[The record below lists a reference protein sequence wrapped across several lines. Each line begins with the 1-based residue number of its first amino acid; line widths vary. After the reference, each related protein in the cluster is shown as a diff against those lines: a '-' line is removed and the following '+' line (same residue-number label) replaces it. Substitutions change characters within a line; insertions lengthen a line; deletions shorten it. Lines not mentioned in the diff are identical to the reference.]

1 MRGRRTN
8 PRRHSEAT
16 ATVTILALYAA
27 ALAIFLAVDVL
38 WLKLVAAP
46 MFRRQLG
53 AIMLDD
59 PRMEV
64 AAAFYAV
71 YVAGVV
77 YFAAAPALAGGGA
90 GQAALDGAL
99 FGLFCYGTYEAT
111 NLATLKG
118 WTPRIAAI
126 DTAWGAVVTAI
137 TAAGA
142 VLVVG

>member
-1 MRGRRTN
+1 MTM
-8 PRRHSEAT
+8 
-16 ATVTILALYAA
+16 LALYAV

-53 AIMLDD
+53 PIMLDD
-59 PRMEV
+59 PKMGV
-64 AAAFYAV
+64 AALFYAA

-77 YFAAAPALAGGGA
+77 YFAAAPALAGGGV
-90 GQAALDGAL
+90 AAAARDGAL

-118 WTPRIAAI
+118 WTLRLAAI
-126 DTAWGAVVTAI
+126 DTAWGAVVTAV

-142 VLVVG
+142 VAVVG

>member
-1 MRGRRTN
+1 
-8 PRRHSEAT
+8 
-16 ATVTILALYAA
+16 VTILALYAA
-27 ALAIFLAVDVL
+27 ALAIFLAVDVA

-46 MFRRQLG
+46 MFRREVG

-59 PRMEV
+59 PRMGV
-64 AAAFYAV
+64 AAAFYLA

-77 YFAAAPALAGGGA
+77 YFAAAPALDGGGA
-90 GQAALDGAL
+90 WRAAFDGAL

-118 WTPRIAAI
+118 WTPRMAVI
-126 DTAWGAVVTAI
+126 DTLWGGFVTAI

-142 VLVVG
+142 VIAVG